1 MKQTYSLQ
9 FTTLTPVCIGT
20 GNKLSPY
27 ADYVIDEQHKKIYYI
42 NQELVKSKLGENL
55 KLIDEYVAGV
65 ANGMD
70 NNRSTFNLNNFLKT
84 RLSIDVRKEHR
95 LQLDC
100 EATGSKEL
108 YTIVKNAGLQ
118 PYIPGSSLK
127 GAVKTALLY
136 DWLVNEA
143 EGKRAVE
150 SLLNNPKVEKNN
162 AVIEDA
168 FNRFNPGISDSS
180 LIEANR
186 MMCIDTKR
194 LHIKKGNTAIPQT
207 WESITTGTVVT
218 CSFSPKQNENLKSLS
233 WKELCRVIN
242 QYSKAGNQCEWDIL
256 EETAGEN
263 MQGNIYNKLYDFYET
278 MDNNIDEAAENTAF
292 IKLGSGKGYYLNSV
306 GLALFDAD
314 KSENKTAFLNFL
326 KLSGFGKVFKK
337 ETRKME
343 EYDLDPYNFPITRVI
358 DINKVQTIGW
368 VKLEI
373 KK

>member
-1 MKQTYSLQ
+1 MEKTCPLQ
-9 FTTLTPVCIGT
+9 LTTLTPVCIGT

-27 ADYVIDEQHKKIYYI
+27 ADYVIDENQKKIYYI
-42 NQELVKSKLGENL
+42 NQELVKAKLAKSPN
-55 KLIDEYVAGV
+55 LIDEYVAGV

-84 RLSIDVRKEHR
+84 RLSIDVRREHR

-118 PYIPGSSLK
+118 PYIPGSTIK
-127 GAVKTALLY
+127 GAVKTAFLY
-136 DWLVNEA
+136 DWLVNQE
-143 EGKRAVE
+143 EGKKTVE
-150 SLLNNPKVEKNN
+150 ALLKNPRDEKVSE
-162 AVIEDA
+162 VIEKV
-168 FNRFNPGISDSS
+168 FTRFNPGFSDSS

-194 LHIKKGNTAIPQT
+194 LHIKKGNIAIPQT
-207 WESITTGTVVT
+207 WESVITGTVVT
-218 CSFSPKQNENLKSLS
+218 SSFSAKKSEHFKS
-233 WKELCRVIN
+233 VAWTELHRVIN
-242 QYSKAGNQCEWDIL
+242 QYAKAGNQCEWDIL
-256 EETAGEN
+256 VDVAGDK
-263 MQGNIYNKLYDFYET
+263 MPDDIYNKLYDFYET
-278 MDNNIDEAAENTAF
+278 MNNNIDEADENTAF
-292 IKLGSGKGYYLNSV
+292 LKLGSGKGYYHNSI
-306 GLALFDAD
+306 GLALFNAD

-343 EYDLDPYNFPITRVI
+343 EYDLDPYDFPITRVI
-358 DINKVQTIGW
+358 DVNKVQPLGW

-373 KK
+373 EK